1 MITSIARSWRLPTLS
16 PYPDLCFVVLTEQ
29 GSGDPQRGTV
39 NSFRSWAKK
48 DRTVV
53 PPAHR
58 RFSPASAQHS
68 GFFREGKDTHQ
79 KYHGGDN
86 RIHRTGW
93 VCCCGIQSATAN
105 LSCPCFF
112 PTCKDGRNHTRCSNA
127 VRSRR
132 PTRTARCMP
141 LASCLCSAAVVV
153 AVAVGSSPVFRVM
166 SVHPVGI
173 PYCRHVCNQERTHAC
188 DTPGPEIQDDL

>member
-1 MITSIARSWRLPTLS
+1 MFCSS
-16 PYPDLCFVVLTEQ
+16 D
-29 GSGDPQRGTV
+29 GTGERWSAEGHGQQFSLMGEKRQ
-39 NSFRSWAKK
+39 NCCAPG
-48 DRTVV
+48 
-53 PPAHR
+53 PPAV
-58 RFSPASAQHS
+58 FFPPASAQHS